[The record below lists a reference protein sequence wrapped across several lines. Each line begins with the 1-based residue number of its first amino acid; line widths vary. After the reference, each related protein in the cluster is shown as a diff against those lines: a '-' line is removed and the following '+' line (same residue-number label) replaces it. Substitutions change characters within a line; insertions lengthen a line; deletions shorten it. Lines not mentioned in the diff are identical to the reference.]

1 MSLSR
6 ILCVD
11 LDGTFIK
18 TDMLY
23 ESFFYSFFRNP
34 FILVLTVF
42 WLITGG
48 KVKLKEKL
56 ANRYR
61 FTARNIPFNDSVRTI
76 ISRKKS
82 LGYKVFLVSATYKTI
97 VSRFYNSYQELFD
110 GYFGT
115 DDVNLSSLH
124 KAQLLNEKFGREN
137 YEYVGNSKDDIP
149 VWNNCSY
156 AYCVTDNKH
165 ILGKIT
171 VKKEQLTS
179 ASSKIGSFEFVRT
192 VFKQLRCHQ
201 WAKNALIAVPVL
213 SCAQILPIHNYL
225 MITIGILSFSLIASS
240 VYIINDI
247 IDLDNDRSHQTKC
260 NRPIASCKL
269 TLIHAVILLACT
281 LTLGMLLTSIVSS
294 QFFVF
299 SLIYL
304 VFNLLYSV
312 KLKSVLILDCIVL
325 SIMYTYR
332 ILIGSII
339 ADLSVS
345 IWLMT
350 FSFFI
355 FLSLAFVKRYI
366 ELYKLS
372 NTQNV
377 KAKGRGYEVKDLQ
390 LLQVMCVASG
400 FTAALILNL
409 YFNDADIKIHFKNI
423 YLAYTCL
430 PILVYWLCRFYFK
443 ASHGLI
449 CDDPIMFALKDKV
462 SLILG
467 FFFCVFY
474 LLGINFSSNLL

>member
-1 MSLSR
+1 MEYSK

-23 ESFFYSFFRNP
+23 ESFFFTFFRNP
-34 FILVLTVF
+34 FIIIASIF
-42 WLITGG
+42 WFLSGG
-48 KVKLKEKL
+48 KVKLKEQL
-56 ANRYR
+56 AKRYF
-61 FTARNIPFNDSVRTI
+61 FTAKNVPINETVRELVI
-76 ISRKKS
+76 NKKS
-82 LGYKVFLVSATYKTI
+82 LGYKIFLVSASYNTI
-97 VSRFYNSYQELFD
+97 VAEFFMAYSDLFD
-110 GYFGT
+110 GYFAT
-115 DDVNLSSLH
+115 ENLNLSSKR
-124 KAQLLNEKFGREN
+124 KAIFLNNKFGKGK
-137 YEYVGNSKDDIP
+137 YEYIGNSKDDIA

-165 ILGKIT
+165 ILGTIA

-179 ASSKIGSFEFVRT
+179 ASSKLGSFEFVRT
-192 VFKQLRCHQ
+192 VIKQLRCHQ

-225 MITIGILSFSLIASS
+225 TIIIGILSFSLIASS

-247 IDLDNDRSHQTKC
+247 IDLDNDRAHQTKC

-269 TLIHAVILLACT
+269 TLMQAVILLACT
-281 LTLGMLLTSIVSS
+281 LTLGILLTSIVSS
-294 QFFVF
+294 QFFVL

-332 ILIGSII
+332 ILIGSVI
-339 ADLSVS
+339 ADLSLS
-345 IWLMT
+345 IWLLT

-430 PILVYWLCRFYFK
+430 PILVYWLCRIYIK
-443 ASHGLI
+443 SSRGAIS
-449 CDDPIMFALKDKV
+449 DDPVSYALKDKISLFVAFLFCGCFWSGIYV
-462 SLILG
+462 S
-467 FFFCVFY
+467 F
-474 LLGINFSSNLL
+474 

>member
-1 MSLSR
+1 MALSR

-34 FILVLTVF
+34 FILVLSVF

-56 ANRYR
+56 ANRYC
-61 FTARNIPFNDSVRTI
+61 FTARNIPVNDSVRTLI
-76 ISRKKS
+76 ARKRA

-97 VSRFYNSYQELFD
+97 VSKFFNSYQEIFD

-115 DDVNLSSLH
+115 DDVNLSSKR
-124 KAQLLNEKFGREN
+124 KAQFLNETFGKGN
-137 YEYVGNSKDDIP
+137 YEYVGNSKDDIA

-165 ILGKIT
+165 ILGKIA

-269 TLIHAVILLACT
+269 TLIQAVLLLAST
-281 LTLGMLLTSIVSS
+281 LTLGALLSSIVSS
-294 QFFVF
+294 QFFVL

-332 ILIGSII
+332 ILIGSVI
-339 ADLSVS
+339 ADLSLS
-345 IWLMT
+345 IWLLT

-366 ELYKLS
+366 ELYRLS

-390 LLQVMCVASG
+390 LLQVMCVSAG

-430 PILVYWLCRFYFK
+430 PILVYWLCCIYIKSSR
-443 ASHGLI
+443 GDI
-449 CDDPIMFALKDKV
+449 TDDPVSYALKDKT
-462 SLILG
+462 SLILA
-467 FFFCVFY
+467 FLFCGCFWAGIY
-474 LLGINFSSNLL
+474 LSI

>member
-1 MSLSR
+1 MALSR

-11 LDGTFIK
+11 LDGTYIK

-23 ESFFYSFFRNP
+23 ESFFFCFFRNP
-34 FILVLTVF
+34 LIIVFSLF

-48 KVKLKEKL
+48 KVKLKERL
-56 ANRYR
+56 ASRYC
-61 FTARNIPFNDSVRTI
+61 FTARNIPINDSVRTI
-76 ISRKKS
+76 ILRKRS
-82 LGYKVFLVSATYKTI
+82 LGYRVFLVSATYKTI
-97 VSRFYNSYQELFD
+97 VSNFFNSYQDLFD

-115 DDVNLSSLH
+115 DDVNLSSQR
-124 KAQLLNEKFGREN
+124 KAQFLNEKFGKGN
-137 YEYVGNSKDDIP
+137 YEYVGNSKDDIA

-156 AYCVTDNKH
+156 AYCVTNNKH
-165 ILGKIT
+165 ILGKLA
-171 VKKEQLTS
+171 VKYEQL
-179 ASSKIGSFEFVRT
+179 ASVASNIGHFEFIRT
-192 VFKQLRCHQ
+192 VIKQLRCHQ

-213 SCAQILPIHNYL
+213 SCAQILPIHNYF
-225 MITIGILSFSLIASS
+225 MIAIGILSFSLIASS

-247 IDLDNDRSHQTKC
+247 IDLDNDRAHQTKC

-269 TLIHAVILLACT
+269 SLIHAVILLACT
-281 LTLGMLLTSIVSS
+281 LALGMALSNIVSTK
-294 QFFVF
+294 
-299 SLIYL
+299 YL
-304 VFNLLYSV
+304 VLCLTYLLFNLLYSV

-332 ILIGSII
+332 ILIGSVI
-339 ADLSVS
+339 ADLSLS
-345 IWLMT
+345 IWLLT

-355 FLSLAFVKRYI
+355 FLSLAFVKRYV

-372 NTQNV
+372 NTQNFI
-377 KAKGRGYEVKDLQ
+377 AKGRGYEVKDLQ
-390 LLQVMCVASG
+390 LLQVMSVASG

-430 PILVYWLCRFYFK
+430 PILVYWMCRFYFK

-474 LLGINFSSNLL
+474 LLGINFSSNLY

>member
-1 MSLSR
+1 M
-6 ILCVD
+6 
-11 LDGTFIK
+11 
-18 TDMLY
+18 
-23 ESFFYSFFRNP
+23 
-34 FILVLTVF
+34 
-42 WLITGG
+42 
-48 KVKLKEKL
+48 
-56 ANRYR
+56 
-61 FTARNIPFNDSVRTI
+61 
-76 ISRKKS
+76 
-82 LGYKVFLVSATYKTI
+82 
-97 VSRFYNSYQELFD
+97 
-110 GYFGT
+110 
-115 DDVNLSSLH
+115 
-124 KAQLLNEKFGREN
+124 LNEKFGREN
-137 YEYVGNSKDDIP
+137 YEYVGNSKDDIA

-165 ILGKIT
+165 ILGKIA

-213 SCAQILPIHNYL
+213 SCAHILPIHNYL

-247 IDLDNDRSHQTKC
+247 IDLDNDRSHQSKC

-269 TLIHAVILLACT
+269 TLIQAVILLACT
-281 LTLGMLLTSIVSS
+281 LTLGMLFTSIVSS
-294 QFFVF
+294 QFFVL
-299 SLIYL
+299 SLIYF

-332 ILIGSII
+332 ILIGSVI
-339 ADLSVS
+339 ADLSLS
-345 IWLMT
+345 IWLLT

-390 LLQVMCVASG
+390 LLQVMCVAAG

-467 FFFCVFY
+467 FLFCVFY
-474 LLGINFSSNLL
+474 LLGINFSSNLF

>member
-1 MSLSR
+1 MEYSK

-23 ESFFYSFFRNP
+23 ESFFFTFFRNP
-34 FILVLTVF
+34 FIIIASIF
-42 WLITGG
+42 WFLSGG
-48 KVKLKEKL
+48 KVKLKEQL
-56 ANRYR
+56 AKRYF
-61 FTARNIPFNDSVRTI
+61 FTAKNVPINETVRELVI
-76 ISRKKS
+76 NKKS
-82 LGYKVFLVSATYKTI
+82 LGYKIFLVSASYNTI
-97 VSRFYNSYQELFD
+97 VAEFFMAYSDLFD
-110 GYFGT
+110 GYFAT
-115 DDVNLSSLH
+115 ENLNLSSKR
-124 KAQLLNEKFGREN
+124 KAQFLNETFGKGN
-137 YEYVGNSKDDIP
+137 YEYVGNSKDDIA

-213 SCAQILPIHNYL
+213 SCAQILPFHNYF

-247 IDLDNDRSHQTKC
+247 IDIDNDRAHQSKC
-260 NRPIASCKL
+260 KRPIASCKL
-269 TLIHAVILLACT
+269 TLIQAVILLAST
-281 LTLGMLLTSIVSS
+281 LTSGMLLSSIVSCI
-294 QFFVF
+294 FFVLC
-299 SLIYL
+299 LIYL

-332 ILIGSII
+332 ILIGSVI
-339 ADLSVS
+339 ADLSLS
-345 IWLMT
+345 IWLLT

-366 ELYKLS
+366 ELYRLS

-390 LLQVMCVASG
+390 LLQVMCVSAG

-430 PILVYWLCRFYFK
+430 PILVYWLCCIYIKSSR
-443 ASHGLI
+443 GDI
-449 CDDPIMFALKDKV
+449 TDDPVSYALKDKT
-462 SLILG
+462 SLILA
-467 FFFCVFY
+467 FLFCGCFWAGIY
-474 LLGINFSSNLL
+474 LSI

>member
-1 MSLSR
+1 MALSR

-34 FILVLTVF
+34 FILVLSVF

-56 ANRYR
+56 ANSFF
-61 FTARNIPFNDSVRTI
+61 FTARNIPVNDSVRTLI
-76 ISRKKS
+76 ARKRA

-97 VSRFYNSYQELFD
+97 VSNFFNSYQELFD

-115 DDVNLSSLH
+115 DDVNLSSQR
-124 KAQLLNEKFGREN
+124 KVKFLNETFGKGN
-137 YEYVGNSKDDIP
+137 YEYVGNSKDDIA

-156 AYCVTDNKH
+156 AYCVTNNKY
-165 ILGKIT
+165 ILGNIT

-179 ASSKIGSFEFVRT
+179 ASSNIGPFEFVRT
-192 VFKQLRCHQ
+192 VCKQLRCHQ

-225 MITIGILSFSLIASS
+225 LIAIGILSFSLIASS

-247 IDLDNDRSHQTKC
+247 IDLDNDRAHHTKC

-269 TLIHAVILLACT
+269 TLIQAVILLACT
-281 LTLGMLLTSIVSS
+281 LTIGSFLSSIVSS
-294 QFFVF
+294 QFFVL

-312 KLKSVLILDCIVL
+312 KLKSLLILDCIVL

-345 IWLMT
+345 IWLLT

-390 LLQVMCVASG
+390 LLQVMSVASG

-409 YFNDADIKIHFKNI
+409 YFNDVDIKVHFKNI

-430 PILVYWLCRFYFK
+430 PILVYWLCRIYINSSRG
-443 ASHGLI
+443 AIS
-449 CDDPIMFALKDKV
+449 DDPVSYALKDKTSLLVGSLFCGCFWSGIYV
-462 SLILG
+462 S
-467 FFFCVFY
+467 F
-474 LLGINFSSNLL
+474 